1 LGYNV
6 VREDLKTGLAVAEEL
21 LQHAQQLQ
29 NSELLALAHWT
40 KEVTLVNL
48 GDFTGAREHF
58 EKVLQFFDPQQ
69 TSAALQYWH
78 DPGVAGRCFG
88 ACALCC
94 LGYPD
99 QALQRIAEA
108 LTRARG
114 IRHPH
119 VTSIA
124 LFFAAFIH
132 QLRREP
138 ARARPYAEE
147 VVSLADKERLAQWIA
162 FGKIVYG
169 WSLAK
174 TGDLAKGL
182 AELRAGLAAC
192 EAAIRRF
199 LGRIAWE

>member
-40 KEVTLVNL
+40 KEATLVNL